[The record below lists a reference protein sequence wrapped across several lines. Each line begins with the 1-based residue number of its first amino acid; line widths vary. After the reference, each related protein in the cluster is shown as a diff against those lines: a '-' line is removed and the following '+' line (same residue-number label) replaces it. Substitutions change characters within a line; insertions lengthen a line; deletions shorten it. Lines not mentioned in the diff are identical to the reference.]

1 MWTWLFGRGKRCRE
15 VVMYTR
21 QGCHLCEEAWT
32 RLKQARR
39 RYAFVLEQID
49 VDGDPALAAR
59 YGEEVPVVTVNGKER
74 FRGGVNAVLLERLLA
89 AEARMQTTKT
99 GE

>member
-1 MWTWLFGRGKRCRE
+1 MFGWLWRRRADLSRLQ

-74 FRGGVNAVLLERLLA
+74 FRGGVNAVLLERLLSA
-89 AEARMQTTKT
+89 MTNPP
-99 GE
+99 